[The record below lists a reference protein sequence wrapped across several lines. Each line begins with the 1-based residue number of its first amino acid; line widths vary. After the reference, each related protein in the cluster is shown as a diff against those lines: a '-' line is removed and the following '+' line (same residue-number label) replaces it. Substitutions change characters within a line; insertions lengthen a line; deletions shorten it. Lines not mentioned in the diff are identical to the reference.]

1 MTTPIL
7 KLPEADQSQ
16 ANLYPTHN
24 EALRQLEVLLT
35 RVLSM
40 TTTAQPASPADGD
53 AYIIPTGATGT
64 DWASYTAGQI
74 AWYSA
79 GAWSATTAP
88 DGLSVLVKDKNA
100 RYTVNAGA
108 WALSITGAVSMADLQ
123 DAAQDLG
130 TTTGLTYGYQ
140 GFRYRSDVTVTDV
153 PAGTVAL
160 TASATN
166 YVECDKSGT
175 VTANTT
181 GFTANRIPLA
191 EVVTDAS
198 SIISVTDKRA
208 WLIEP
213 SLEQSMVNANM
224 SAGQAIAAGTWT
236 QIAFDVVDYDDLG
249 EWSTTNHNFTAA
261 HPGYYRVTTSVDG
274 STGTAGIRQCALQV
288 NGVQKAQDYKTSA
301 TGFENN
307 HFAKTLALNAG
318 DTVSVWYNNSVADSI
333 NPDASISYVCV
344 ERVK

>member
-16 ANLYPTHN
+16 ATLYPTHN

-64 DWASYTAGQI
+64 DWATYTAGQI

-108 WALSITGAVSMADLQ
+108 WALSITGAVSMADLL
-123 DAAQDLG
+123 DGAQDLG
-130 TTTGLTYGYQ
+130 TTTGLIYGYQ
-140 GFRYRSDVTVTDV
+140 GFRFGAAGTIDV
-153 PAGTVAL
+153 PGGTVAL

-166 YVECDKSGT
+166 YIEYDNTGSVS
-175 VTANTT
+175 ANTT
-181 GFTANRIPLA
+181 GFTAGLMPMA
-191 EVVTDAS
+191 EVVTSATG
-198 SIISVTDKRA
+198 ITSVTDKRA
-208 WLIEP
+208 WLRGGLNLVIASELGGAYTTSSTTSSKIGTLTCTIVSTGNP
-213 SLEQSMVNANM
+213 VEVTWNIVVQKTGINANG
-224 SAGQAIAAGTWT
+224 A
-236 QIAFDVVDYDDLG
+236 VLL
-249 EWSTTNHNFTAA
+249 
-261 HPGYYRVTTSVDG
+261 YRDG
-274 STGTAGIRQCALQV
+274 ASTGKTDWIIPNSKTDFTYFQGSFIDTPPAGSHAYEYYWNV
-288 NGVQKAQDYKTSA
+288 ESTSDS
-301 TGFENN
+301 
-307 HFAKTLALNAG
+307 LS
-318 DTVSVWYNNSVADSI
+318 TVSSADSRFTR
-333 NPDASISYVCV
+333 SISARELY
-344 ERVK
+344 